1 MGSYIKQRTPQ
12 EGEEIM
18 GLERFGYVMFPDS
31 TTTLEIPYMNGRH
44 KLGNYSGK
52 DATKFGLTSKQQTE
66 FEDYFGVKFDT
77 PEGFKFLNEYQI
89 SISHLTNPFD
99 ENDIKQKFEMTVM
112 KANDGMGLVD
122 VNTTQDVTRYPF
134 VLVDEQQ
141 EIEVKTNRNVTRNEA
156 IVKLE
161 KLNEDKKKIVRVAKY
176 IFNLNLDITPVQAYN
191 QLNDF
196 IFDKFQNC
204 DTFNQAL
211 GLDDEWVDTFVTVKD
226 AIHSG
231 IIRRQED
238 GWYVNN
244 ANTEKLGKT
253 VEEITRYLNHPDNAG
268 TLGTGGTKDA
278 PYSIKAQL
286 KHKLN

>member
-1 MGSYIKQRTPQ
+1 MGSYIKQRTPV

-18 GLERFGYVMFPDS
+18 GLEKFGYVMFPDS
-31 TTTLEIPYMNGRH
+31 VTTIEIPYMNGRH

-52 DATKFGLTSKQQTE
+52 DATKFGLTKNQQQE
-66 FEDYFGVKFDT
+66 FEEFFGIQFDSE
-77 PEGFKFLNEYQI
+77 EGKKFLNEYQI
-89 SISHLTNPFD
+89 SISHLTNPFSETD
-99 ENDIKQKFEMTVM
+99 TKQKFEMVIL
-112 KANDGMGLVD
+112 KANDGLGLVD

-141 EIEVKTNRNVTRNEA
+141 ELEVKTSRISQRNEA
-156 IVKLE
+156 VTKLV

-176 IFNLNLDITPVQAYN
+176 LFNLSMDITPEQAYI
-191 QLNDF
+191 QINDF
-196 IFDKFQNC
+196 IYEKFENADKFGK
-204 DTFNQAL
+204 AL
-211 GLDDEWVDTFVTVKD
+211 SLNDEWMDTYVTVKD

-244 ANTEKLGKT
+244 ANQEKLGKT
-253 VEEITRYLNHPDNAG
+253 VEEITKYLEHPDNIS
-268 TLGTGGTKDA
+268 TLGSGTKNDQ

>member
-1 MGSYIKQRTPQ
+1 MGSYIKQRTPV

-18 GLERFGYVMFPDS
+18 GLEKFGYVMFPDS
-31 TTTLEIPYMNGRH
+31 TTTIEIPYVNGRH

-52 DATKFGLTSKQQTE
+52 DATKFGLTQKQQQE
-66 FEDYFGVKFDT
+66 FEEFFGIQFES
-77 PEGFKFLNEYQI
+77 PEGLKFLSEYQI

-99 ENDIKQKFEMTVM
+99 EADTKQRFEMNIL
-112 KANDGMGLVD
+112 KANDGMGLID
-122 VNTTQDVTRYPF
+122 VNTTQDITRYPF
-134 VLVDEQQ
+134 VLVDEVQ
-141 EIEVKTNRNVTRNEA
+141 EMEVKTNRNVVRNQA
-156 IVKLE
+156 LVKLE
-161 KLNEDKKKIVRVAKY
+161 KLSEDKKKIVRVAKY
-176 IFNLNLDITPVQAYN
+176 LFNSLDITPEQAYN

-196 IFDKFQNC
+196 IMAKFENADKF
-204 DTFNQAL
+204 THAL
-211 GLDDEWVDTFVTVKD
+211 SLNDEWLDTYITVKD

-244 ANTEKLGKT
+244 ANQEKLGKT
-253 VEEITRYLNHPDNAG
+253 VEEITKYLEHPDNIT
-268 TLGTGGTKDA
+268 TLGSGSKNDQ